1 MILGHGMKF
10 NEIEIFEDHKI
21 FLNNNPVWDYK
32 LTGYILELIA
42 FDSDDEVETVTVR
55 EIIEYLQSEDVDSSA
70 VLLTNEETQSE
81 VVDFQSKYKTV
92 FLSNLILK

>member
-10 NEIEIFEDHKI
+10 NEIEIYSDHKL

-32 LTGYILELIA
+32 LNGYILELIA
-42 FDSDDEVETVTVR
+42 FDSGDEIETVTVE
-55 EIIEYLQSEDVDSSA
+55 EIIEYLESEEVDTSA
-70 VLLTNEETQSE
+70 VLLVNEDTKKDI
-81 VVDFQSKYKTV
+81 VDFKSKYKTV

>member
-32 LTGYILELIA
+32 LTGYTLELIA
-42 FDSDDEVETVTVR
+42 FDSDDEVETVTVG

-70 VLLTNEETQSE
+70 VLLTNEDTQSE
-81 VVDFQSKYKTV
+81 VVDFQTKYKTV